1 MIALIEERVAELR
14 ALCVEHLVVRLSLF
28 GSAARED
35 FDPATSDL
43 DFLVAFAELPPGELS
58 RAYFDFADALTRL
71 FGRKVDLV
79 TEGTVRNPYRRAS
92 ILAEQQPLYD
102 AA

>member
-1 MIALIEERVAELR
+1 MAELK
-14 ALCVEHLVVRLSLF
+14 ALCIQHHVVRLSLF
-28 GSAARED
+28 GSAARDD

-43 DFLVAFAELPPGELS
+43 DFLVEFAEMRPGELS
-58 RAYFDFADALTRL
+58 RAYFDLADALQRL

-79 TEGTVRNPYRRAS
+79 TEGTLRNPYRRAS
-92 ILAEQQPLYD
+92 ILADKQPLYD